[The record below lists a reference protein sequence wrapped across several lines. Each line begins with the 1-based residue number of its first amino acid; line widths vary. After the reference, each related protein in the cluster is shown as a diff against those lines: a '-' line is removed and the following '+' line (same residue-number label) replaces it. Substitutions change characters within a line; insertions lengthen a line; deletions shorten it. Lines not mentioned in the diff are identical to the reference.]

1 MQTAFTNKPR
11 PRNGPITREVAA
23 MKNNNLKIQAQVK
36 RETEKALLLTVNC
49 DFHQGLKGLDLW
61 FPKSQVTVI
70 DDGLVNIAEWIVNR
84 KKEEV
89 KESYRGFICF
99 IEEV

>member
-1 MQTAFTNKPR
+1 MKE
-11 PRNGPITREVAA
+11 RNREVAA
-23 MKNNNLKIQAQVK
+23 MKKQTANNLKIQAQVK

-49 DFHQGLKGLDLW
+49 DFYQGLKGLDLW
-61 FPKSQVTVI
+61 FPKSQAAVI
-70 DDGLVNIAEWIVNR
+70 DDGLVNIAEWIVN
-84 KKEEV
+84 KKKDEV